1 MINFYKKK
9 ESLTKI
15 IVFTYFLLTPILSF
29 AQIEDEIWIK
39 KCVNENKDC
48 LIFIKNQV
56 DMEGSDKKNT
66 VATAYIRLGSSKK
79 KKLDLIDGEEKTNK
93 LKEGN
98 KIVPILFL
106 QLPLN
111 VDLRKNPLITI
122 DETSLFNMSYTNCNS
137 TVGCVSSLA
146 INDKAI
152 KLFISGKELLVT
164 FGIPGQSENTLL
176 KFPLKGFSKSYKD
189 LLK

>member
-1 MINFYKKK
+1 M
-9 ESLTKI
+9 
-15 IVFTYFLLTPILSF
+15 
-29 AQIEDEIWIK
+29 
-39 KCVNENKDC
+39 
-48 LIFIKNQV
+48 
-56 DMEGSDKKNT
+56 
-66 VATAYIRLGSSKK
+66 
-79 KKLDLIDGEEKTNK
+79 DLIDGEEKTNK

-152 KLFISGKELLVT
+152 KLFKSGKELLVT

-176 KFPLKGFSKSYKD
+176 KFPLKGFSKSYKS